1 MSSKYKLSNG
11 NYMGSATYMVTK
23 KGFYNNM
30 QWHLQDDHTYFG
42 DYSRGYFLE
51 IDGTRDNEPFYS
63 TSLDGLCSGTELDFS
78 AYVANITYAGQIPY
92 LMDHYGYAYPR
103 LRFVITDPTTGQQVA
118 SYSTGDILP
127 DYTKVWDVNLSESAD
142 WQRVSM
148 RFKVPD
154 NVNSVTLSIFNDV
167 TSDGTGNDF
176 ALDDIEVRLCIPPIG
191 ITGEDSV
198 CMFRSTTLR
207 AQSEYQQ
214 TATQI
219 EYCWW
224 HSTDSSQWS
233 VISTG
238 TSPSLTLPKVHAADS
253 GWYKVAMAPTGNIE
267 STNCRTESEPV
278 RLHVT
283 PVTACAPT
291 IAIEGA
297 NSVCPSLPT
306 ELRAVSAYPAIT
318 GEPMEC
324 EWWHSTDSMHWTKI
338 ADATAASLSLDFV
351 QAADSGWYK
360 VAMATEGNINN
371 PDYRIESEP
380 YRLFVR
386 SFKQCAPPV
395 IIRSPHNVC
404 AERHYRFSV
413 LFDNN
418 GMITEPIVYQWF
430 YTSEFDPDLPP
441 EMRVKFSSIIVS
453 ESERLTRL
461 VNDLLTLQRIEHD
474 DAQAQKLARVDLR
487 KVAQNVVD
495 TLHPILEERGAN
507 VAIVGEAPDV
517 LGNADRLKEML
528 TNLVENASR
537 FIEPGGHITI
547 DLCGLH
553 DNAVI
558 QVKDD
563 GAGFGDIDPNLLFSR
578 FYRADTSR
586 ARNTGGTGLG
596 LSIVKSIVEAHDGTI
611 EAVNL
616 PEGGANFIVAI
627 PAID

>member
-1 MSSKYKLSNG
+1 MLIPTAFLTFVLS
-11 NYMGSATYMVTK
+11 
-23 KGFYNNM
+23 
-30 QWHLQDDHTYFG
+30 LII
-42 DYSRGYFLE
+42 GYFLAE
-51 IDGTRDNEPFYS
+51 PLRLLLKKVKAYRAGASVSFEPDG
-63 TSLDGLCSGTELDFS
+63 
-78 AYVANITYAGQIPY
+78 
-92 LMDHYGYAYPR
+92 R
-103 LRFVITDPTTGQQVA
+103 LLEADE
-118 SYSTGDILP
+118 
-127 DYTKVWDVNLSESAD
+127 LSESMNAL
-142 WQRVSM
+142 
-148 RFKVPD
+148 
-154 NVNSVTLSIFNDV
+154 VTKLESQQAELAREN
-167 TSDGTGNDF
+167 
-176 ALDDIEVRLCIPPIG
+176 R
-191 ITGEDSV
+191 
-198 CMFRSTTLR
+198 R
-207 AQSEYQQ
+207 QSEFV
-214 TATQI
+214 
-219 EYCWW
+219 
-224 HSTDSSQWS
+224 SD
-233 VISTG
+233 
-238 TSPSLTLPKVHAADS
+238 
-253 GWYKVAMAPTGNIE
+253 VA
-267 STNCRTESEPV
+267 
-278 RLHVT
+278 H
-283 PVTACAPT
+283 
-291 IAIEGA
+291 
-297 NSVCPSLPT
+297 
-306 ELRAVSAYPAIT
+306 ELRTPLTAIR
-318 GEPMEC
+318 
-324 EWWHSTDSMHWTKI
+324 
-338 ADATAASLSLDFV
+338 
-351 QAADSGWYK
+351 
-360 VAMATEGNINN
+360 GN
-371 PDYRIESEP
+371 
-380 YRLFVR
+380 
-386 SFKQCAPPV
+386 
-395 IIRSPHNVC
+395 
-404 AERHYRFSV
+404 AEM
-413 LFDNN
+413 L
-418 GMITEPIVYQWF
+418 E
-430 YTSEFDPDLPP
+430 DPDLPP

>member
-1 MSSKYKLSNG
+1 MTLLACALVLFACELLFQLPWWLLLMLIPTAFLTFVLS
-11 NYMGSATYMVTK
+11 
-23 KGFYNNM
+23 
-30 QWHLQDDHTYFG
+30 LII
-42 DYSRGYFLE
+42 GYFLAE
-51 IDGTRDNEPFYS
+51 PLRLLLKKVKAYRAGASVSFEPDG
-63 TSLDGLCSGTELDFS
+63 
-78 AYVANITYAGQIPY
+78 
-92 LMDHYGYAYPR
+92 R
-103 LRFVITDPTTGQQVA
+103 LLEADE
-118 SYSTGDILP
+118 
-127 DYTKVWDVNLSESAD
+127 LSESMNAL
-142 WQRVSM
+142 
-148 RFKVPD
+148 
-154 NVNSVTLSIFNDV
+154 VTKLESQQAELAREN
-167 TSDGTGNDF
+167 
-176 ALDDIEVRLCIPPIG
+176 R
-191 ITGEDSV
+191 
-198 CMFRSTTLR
+198 R
-207 AQSEYQQ
+207 QSEFV
-214 TATQI
+214 
-219 EYCWW
+219 
-224 HSTDSSQWS
+224 SD
-233 VISTG
+233 
-238 TSPSLTLPKVHAADS
+238 
-253 GWYKVAMAPTGNIE
+253 VA
-267 STNCRTESEPV
+267 
-278 RLHVT
+278 H
-283 PVTACAPT
+283 
-291 IAIEGA
+291 
-297 NSVCPSLPT
+297 
-306 ELRAVSAYPAIT
+306 ELRTPLTAIR
-318 GEPMEC
+318 
-324 EWWHSTDSMHWTKI
+324 
-338 ADATAASLSLDFV
+338 
-351 QAADSGWYK
+351 
-360 VAMATEGNINN
+360 GN
-371 PDYRIESEP
+371 
-380 YRLFVR
+380 
-386 SFKQCAPPV
+386 
-395 IIRSPHNVC
+395 
-404 AERHYRFSV
+404 AEM
-413 LFDNN
+413 L
-418 GMITEPIVYQWF
+418 E
-430 YTSEFDPDLPP
+430 DPDLPP